1 VQVGGKARSPTER
14 TSLINNPRQILSL
27 PSMNVE
33 YFIAKKV
40 AASGQQSFSRL
51 IIRIAIVAIA
61 LSVTVMICAN
71 ALIAGFK
78 TEISSKIFGFWGHIH
93 ITDTD
98 INRSLLEAFPIDKNQ
113 AFYPSLEKLGPIE
126 YPVREQWLGGL
137 MEVERRKTTNGGV
150 RQIQV
155 FAIKPGI
162 IEAGERGDNDIEGI
176 ILKGVGADFDWAFM
190 QRYIKRG
197 RRLALPDSVMSREIL
212 ISDQTAKRL
221 RVDTGDTFIIHF
233 VEKGEQLRRRFSISG
248 VYRTGL
254 EEYDQKFAL
263 VDIRQIQR
271 LLGWDENQVSGFE
284 VFVDDIDDLVP
295 LAEHIYFEELPT
307 ELYAETIRD
316 KLPEIFDWLDLQDI
330 NEVVILTLM
339 VIVAIINMVTAL
351 MILILERTN
360 MIGVLKSLGATDWSI
375 RKVFLYYAAYIIVLG
390 LLWGNVFG
398 IGLCVLQDQLEFIQ
412 LSEENYYLSTAPIE
426 LNALS
431 ILLLNVGTLLI
442 TLVFLIVPSYL
453 VTNISPVKAIRF
465 K

>member
-1 VQVGGKARSPTER
+1 MPMPQYASQGF
-14 TSLINNPRQILSL
+14 NNPQQILSL
-27 PSMNVE
+27 PTMNVE

-98 INRSLLEAFPIDKNQ
+98 INRSLLEAYPIDKNQ
-113 AFYPSLEKLGPIE
+113 DFYPQLEDLEQVE
-126 YPVREQWLGGL
+126 YIAREAWLGGL
-137 MEVERRKTTNGGV
+137 TEVERRKTTEGGV

-162 IEAGERGDNDIEGI
+162 IESGERGDKDIEGI
-176 ILKGVGADFDWAFM
+176 ILKGVGSDFDWAFM
-190 QRYIKRG
+190 QQYIKRG
-197 RRLALPDSVMSREIL
+197 RQLALPDSAMSRDIL
-212 ISDQTAKRL
+212 ISEQTAKRL
-221 RVDTGDTFIIHF
+221 RVDTGDTFIVHF
-233 VEKGEQLRRRFSISG
+233 VEKGEQLRRRFNISG
-248 VYRTGL
+248 IYRTGL
-254 EEYDQKFAL
+254 EEYDEKFAL

-271 LLGWDENQVSGFE
+271 LLGWNENQVSGFE
-284 VFVDDIDDLVP
+284 VFIDEIDDLVP
-295 LAEHIYFEELPT
+295 LSEHIYFEELPT

-351 MILILERTN
+351 MILILERAN
-360 MIGVLKSLGATDWSI
+360 MIGVLKALGGTNWSI
-375 RKVFLYYAAYIIVLG
+375 RKIFLYYAAYIIVLG

-426 LNALS
+426 LNALP
-431 ILLLNVGTLLI
+431 ILLINLGTLLI
-442 TLVFLIVPSYL
+442 TLLFLIVPSYL